1 MNKDDILV
9 SINCITYNHQNY
21 IAEAIEGFLKQKTTF
36 AYEIIIGEDCS
47 TDQTR
52 KIIELYQEKYPDKI
66 RLITSGANVG
76 MQQNAVRVLNASNG
90 KYIAFC
96 EGDDYWTDP
105 YKLQK
110 QADYMERHPECTL
123 CFHNGVVLDVATN
136 GQKSILPPSGAY
148 QKYYHGSDWKYNAG
162 EMVLLNSL
170 PTASLFYP
178 KRLLE
183 HVPQWYHTA
192 FAGDICVV
200 FLCTQAGYAH
210 YIDEVMS
217 VYRLNVPNSVTTKWK
232 ETDEKDEQ
240 SRTERQKK
248 LFELIDRFDC
258 YSNGAYAKYFY
269 HLKFLESFTS
279 SMLEKKAKRFLCSP
293 LYKQH
298 KNSLLFREKIK
309 LYIAAYCPVAYWAIR
324 LLRRKLDG

>member
-9 SINCITYNHQNY
+9 SINCITYNHEDY
-21 IAEAIEGFLKQKTTF
+21 IADAIKGFLNQKTTF

-52 KIIELYQEKYPDKI
+52 KTIELYQEKYPGKI

-76 MQQNAVRVLNASNG
+76 MQQNAARVFNASNG

-110 QADYMERHPECTL
+110 QADYMEAHPECTL
-123 CFHNGVVLDVATN
+123 CFHNGTVLDVATN
-136 GQKSILPPSGAY
+136 ERKPILPPAGAY
-148 QKYYHGSDWKYNAG
+148 RKYYHGSNWKYNAG

-170 PTASLFYP
+170 PTASIFYP
-178 KRLLE
+178 KILLE
-183 HVPQWYHTA
+183 KVPAWYYTA
-192 FAGDICVV
+192 HAGDICAV

-217 VYRLNVPNSVTTKWK
+217 VYRFNVPNSVTTKWR
-232 ETDEKDEQ
+232 EMDELFE
-240 SRTERQKK
+240 RNRMERQES
-248 LFELIDRFDC
+248 LFELLDCFDR
-258 YSNGAYAKYFY
+258 YTNGVYTSYFICFK
-269 HLKFLESFTS
+269 L
-279 SMLEKKAKRFLCSP
+279 LEKISSSIAERKAKLFLRSE
-293 LYKQH
+293 LYRKH
-298 KNSLLFREKIK
+298 KELLSYREKSR
-309 LYIAAYCPVAYWAIR
+309 LYISAYFPAAYSAIKCIA
-324 LLRRKLDG
+324 RKLKV